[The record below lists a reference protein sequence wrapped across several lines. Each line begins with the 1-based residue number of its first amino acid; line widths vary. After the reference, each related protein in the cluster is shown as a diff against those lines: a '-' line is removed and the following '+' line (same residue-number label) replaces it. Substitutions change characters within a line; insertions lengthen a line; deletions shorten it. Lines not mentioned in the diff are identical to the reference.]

1 MSWAVDEHKKDGVSI
16 PVADVAVYRPLKSTY
31 FNTFCLPFEVD
42 LSTLA
47 DNHPYKV
54 GDGGAV
60 LLQFA
65 GASINS
71 VNGEEMLELQFSPTN
86 VMEAGKPYLF
96 KPKKDINTIISLGKQ
111 VTFDLVDYGSNDA
124 IASHE
129 VGWQFGDDE
138 NKATYLALLPNGL
151 TIYDV
156 ENSSR
161 IYLILV
167 DNNRL
172 AQVFTNGSVM
182 GLRGIFYLDHALPAG
197 TGARIVERKSTPTGV
212 IDTQGRPI
220 NIDKYLREGRVYIRV
235 GDSLYTITGEKVE

>member
-1 MSWAVDEHKKDGVSI
+1 M
-16 PVADVAVYRPLKSTY
+16 
-31 FNTFCLPFEVD
+31 D

-96 KPKKDINTIISLGKQ
+96 KPKNDINTIISLGKQ
-111 VTFDLVDYGSNDA
+111 VTFDFVDYGSDDA

-151 TIYDV
+151 TIDDV

-220 NIDKYLREGRVYIRV
+220 NIDKYLREGRVYIRM
-235 GDSLYTITGEKVE
+235 GETLYTIDGVKVE